1 MYTKTT
7 TINDDDDLSSLSSL
21 SDIFSNT
28 SNADLEGGAAPKYY
42 IVSSGRFKSTRV
54 FPISGVTGKAL
65 REQIAQ
71 QHLSDAPLP
80 PRVAIPLL
88 DQILHFKPK
97 DKKSLQQLWGRN
109 ARKCMKE
116 GGLFNGWDTIGNG
129 GEFRWEVKLAELKR
143 APEKSRDSSYGKL
156 KSMVEKGQLL
166 WRCLFE
172 KIQVT
177 QLEDVATEL
186 FNAKF
191 VLFLLR
197 TPDFDNVDKN
207 ELIKVL
213 DCHLNGNDDDDEVGC
228 DDDDNSANFTG
239 GFARGLIGGGEIG
252 DGLIGGGEV
261 KNGLMGGEGV
271 SRKYY
276 IVSSGRFLSTR
287 VNEITGNKLKTK
299 IKNRHLSNAPLP
311 LTHALSMVESISADH
326 LSEIKTLWRKTACAQ
341 FQNGGVYK
349 GWETIGN
356 GGAFRWEIKLSELK
370 KGKEKIPNSSYHK
383 MKLMVDKSQLLW
395 QCLYEKIQATHG
407 HQLCTEIFGR
417 DFVDILSTSP
427 DLATVDIDTLDEIL
441 CNNLDDIERGRSKNI
456 RSSEDSGSRKKTSK
470 SEDGRRNRRGSSED
484 SNYES
489 RGRNRDRG
497 VGGNL
502 TKRGR
507 SVDDP
512 PKRDRSV
519 EESRNE
525 PRTKN
530 VNPVKIVAKKT
541 TAATAAAATGSAAG
555 SAAATTAATG
565 SAATT
570 GSATALKKL
579 SLMLEEL
586 KKKHQKARQT
596 YDKTNAEKHDTDE
609 KLFKSTK
616 NLKKVTT
623 NMQYL
628 RSTGNTSE
636 KMLKA
641 LQSHQTAWDTLNGIV
656 EKNKTKDNQARVAF
670 IRAIEN
676 KDILELKIN
685 KVEAN
690 IGAQVEQ
697 NKYNSKTETER
708 KDDTHKYLT
717 DNSSYKIKKSQD
729 PIYTTIDQITNQIM
743 TNVKTNKITD
753 EEKNLLSNFSIIDS
767 EKNAFQACFNISKMV
782 IRRNILLNSKIIN
795 AYGISSTGAYY
806 YAASRRNE
814 TFKNA
819 VTIAINEYNSK
830 NYDKSVTAELIETI
844 DTNTYQKL
852 QENLSP
858 TFKNKFDKNTV
869 DKTIII
875 FKQNSIIIGLLILK
889 PFIPN
894 SDLILHKLFNNIN
907 LQTPITDVENGR
919 IKKFINRHMPDYVF
933 DEIISKQE
941 IFNQIIKKMEI
952 LYQQNTSLIKFTEN
966 EFASAYNQ
974 LLHKPFFKIP
984 ILQVVHMIT
993 KINPTN
999 LLSLIGI
1006 YGHIGAII
1014 RQIPR
1019 MDGHMADYI
1028 CENYNLG
1035 FVPIQLQLDNF
1046 ESNMMYMITTP
1057 LVLNTISKI
1066 SDLPLPSP
1074 PLTKTVSNRR
1084 RLTRF
1089 RDESDT
1095 ETESPYKSESVVRS
1109 KRIRTRRVIIHDDAS
1124 STTASPSPVV
1134 SSPDVSPLP
1143 AAKEKEYKTKNADR
1157 IKSMQRMQITRAT
1170 ATAEAKARAKAEAE
1184 AKAKAAEEKVK
1195 QAKARGDAQKK
1206 AATTASLPDTQPLLS
1221 AEVEGPDVTPLPKE
1235 SDQSTL
1241 KAAKQSQYKKF
1252 RAIKKTNYY
1261 NADEQAIKAFASQ
1274 ANQAAKRRTEKSNK
1288 LFAHATEKIGRQI
1301 TEKAGAGD
1309 SGASGAGASGKGN
1322 AQEKAATNAEAT
1334 ASLPAASPP
1343 LSASKDNSNKK
1354 NKKKVMR
1361 KKQSTRSKSLPENIF
1376 KQRSIT
1382 EEQCKNPQDLL
1393 LKNQGNTCYMNAGI
1407 QLLYQIDEIRNYI
1420 CNLELSLDNDVMLIA
1435 LQSIFDNHKIINP
1448 IDMKTILKYSIK
1460 FNNSKA
1466 GKSEMIMGHSA
1477 DTSSFLLFIFEYI
1490 LASNVYTSFLGYKS
1504 NESYEIIV
1512 QNSHPNIKYIND
1524 KTDYTIYPKV
1534 TTTKYKRKIKSD
1546 LFQILKTIYDK
1557 DKLQTMQNLID
1568 IQLKQRDAISD
1579 IRIATN
1585 ENDIPKPKKLIKID
1599 VPGVQIT
1606 KLSNFKKWI
1615 IILVQRGNYDGIH
1628 TQSIQNVKNDI
1639 NMDTQTYEL
1648 VGSIRHSGAH
1658 YYYHKKMDNNNW
1670 ITFNDNNKSS
1680 YEDRSLSIDKSYVFL
1695 YKQRGAAPAAHAP
1708 ASAAPASASSASP
1721 APSAHVQLQTAPTW
1735 STVQNKS
1742 WYKTSTAYF
1751 KDLERRRVEKIET
1764 NQTSSVNGRVIALGD
1779 IHGDI
1784 DTLFMALYTAR
1795 VIGVNAEWIGGNTT
1809 VVQLGDQIDR
1819 KRYSNFTD
1827 TTRCP
1832 ELEVLQY
1839 TEYLHTEAKKSNGN
1853 FFSLLGNHEIYSTS
1867 SNARKNRYD
1876 FYFNYASEADLACFD
1891 RPKLFEPGKGL
1902 IASKVFAVRP
1912 VVIQIEKFVFSH
1924 ADVGMFA
1931 VSDTHFE
1938 FAKSA
1943 KSLGVWSRSS
1953 LSFVPDTQQYTLEQ
1967 LNNYVFDY
1975 MTCESS
1981 PTPNEPQNLDLFKI
1995 NDAGTRKHIAT
2006 YTPKIQTIIGIDK
2019 EMKGPL
2025 WERKICEDPFQSDSI
2040 TSLNRNVTL
2049 KFVAG
2054 HSIQQT
2060 TSSINNTIR
2069 DNVWCVD
2076 TGMSEAFNG
2085 TGKQPYSR
2093 EERAQ
2098 SLEIINLNSES
2109 PSIRNIRYSKP

>member
-21 SDIFSNT
+21 SSLSDIFLNT

-54 FPISGVTGKAL
+54 FPILGVTGKAL

-97 DKKSLQQLWGRN
+97 EKKSLKKKWGKN
-109 ARKCMKE
+109 ARKLMNE

-207 ELIKVL
+207 ELIKFL

-228 DDDDNSANFTG
+228 DDDDNSANLTG

-261 KNGLMGGEGV
+261 KNGLMGSGVRNGLMGGEGV

-287 VNEITGNKLKTK
+287 VNEITGNKLQTK

-311 LTHALSMVESISADH
+311 LTHALSMVTGISADH

-370 KGKEKIPNSSYHK
+370 KGKEKTPNSSYHK

-417 DFVDILSTSP
+417 DFVHILSTSP

-441 CNNLDDIERGRSKNI
+441 CNNLGRSKNI
-456 RSSEDSGSRKKTSK
+456 RSSEDSGSRRKTLQ
-470 SEDGRRNRRGSSED
+470 SEDERRNRRGSSED
-484 SNYES
+484 SNHES

-502 TKRGR
+502 KKRGR
-507 SVDDP
+507 SVDEP

-519 EESRNE
+519 KESYNE
-525 PRTKN
+525 PKTKSLN
-530 VNPVKIVAKKT
+530 NSVKTPIIPFDRNLLIHRERDPRLRVNQTTGVSNQKT
-541 TAATAAAATGSAAG
+541 TAAAAAVTV
-555 SAAATTAATG
+555 AATATIAAVVQHLNR
-565 SAATT
+565 
-570 GSATALKKL
+570 ALK
-579 SLMLEEL
+579 EL
-586 KKKHQKARQT
+586 QKEHQKAIKT
-596 YDKTNAEKHDTDE
+596 YDETNAEKHDTDK
-609 KLFKSTK
+609 KLYKSTK
-616 NLKKVTT
+616 NLNKLTT
-623 NMQYL
+623 NMQDL

-636 KMLKA
+636 QMLKA
-641 LQSHQTAWDTLNGIV
+641 LQSHQTAWDTWNGIV

-685 KVEAN
+685 KVEAD
-690 IGAQVEQ
+690 IGAIKEQ
-697 NKYNSKTETER
+697 NKYNRKTYKEHD
-708 KDDTHKYLT
+708 KDIGKYLT
-717 DNSSYKIKKSQD
+717 DNSSYKIKNSQD
-729 PIYTTIDQITNQIM
+729 PIYTIIDQITNQIM

-753 EEKNLLSNFSIIDS
+753 EEKNLFSTFPITDS
-767 EKNAFQACFNISKMV
+767 EKTAFQTCFNTNKMV
-782 IRRNILLNSKIIN
+782 IRRNILLNSEIIN

-806 YAASRRNE
+806 YAASRKNE

-819 VTIAINEYNSK
+819 VINAINRYNNENK
-830 NYDKSVTAELIETI
+830 EKSITAELVKTI
-844 DTNTYQKL
+844 DTNTFKQVQNDL
-852 QENLSP
+852 NI
-858 TFKNKFDKNTV
+858 TFINRFETETLDI
-869 DKTIII
+869 TIII

-889 PFIPN
+889 PFMPIT
-894 SDLILHKLFNNIN
+894 DLILHTLFNNIN
-907 LQTPITDVENGR
+907 LETPITDVENKR
-919 IKKFINRHMPDYVF
+919 IKKLINRHMPDYVF
-933 DEIISKQE
+933 NETISKQE
-941 IFNQIIKKMEI
+941 IFNQIIEKMKI
-952 LYQQNTSLIKFTEN
+952 LYQQNTSLIEFTEN
-966 EFASAYNQ
+966 DFVSGYNQ

-993 KINPTN
+993 NNINPTK
-999 LLSLIGI
+999 LLSAIGM

-1019 MDGHMADYI
+1019 MADYMADYI
-1028 CENYNLG
+1028 CEVYNLG
-1035 FVPIQLQLDNF
+1035 FVPIQLQLGNF
-1046 ESNMMYMITTP
+1046 KSNMMYMITTP
-1057 LVLNTISKI
+1057 LVLNTISQI

-1134 SSPDVSPLP
+1134 SSPDVSPLQ
-1143 AAKEKEYKTKNADR
+1143 ASKEKEDERADER
-1157 IKSMQRMQITRAT
+1157 
-1170 ATAEAKARAKAEAE
+1170 
-1184 AKAKAAEEKVK
+1184 VN
-1195 QAKARGDAQKK
+1195 QAKARGNAQEK
-1206 AATTASLPDTQPLLS
+1206 AATTASLPDTQPLVPDISNILTETIIQKTIDSLTLLNFTFVNQHGIKLS
-1221 AEVEGPDVTPLPKE
+1221 NITKYLKLCDKKIIR
-1235 SDQSTL
+1235 SDIKSLTKYDFWIDL
-1241 KAAKQSQYKKF
+1241 
-1252 RAIKKTNYY
+1252 IKKHSETVGFLKFHQVRHKELFMGY
-1261 NADEQAIKAFASQ
+1261 NPDTFQLFTTVTHADKIVKIKKKRVIVKTHAYSEEVTDSEFQKILNRHNNSIMPILFIDNICGKTLGHLFYRFLIMVAKNCNCTYVLVNALNETPYLR
-1274 ANQAAKRRTEKSNK
+1274 ANFKFITGNVDDTRLKNDQESLEKHMYMIVSVND
-1288 LFAHATEKIGRQI
+1288 LESYVSHVGSG
-1301 TEKAGAGD
+1301 AGAGD

-1420 CNLELSLDNDVMLIA
+1420 CNLELSLDDDVMLIA

-1460 FNNSKA
+1460 LNNSKA
-1466 GKSEMIMGHSA
+1466 GKGEMKMGHSA
-1477 DTSSFLLFIFEYI
+1477 DTSSFLFFIFEYI

-1504 NESYEIIV
+1504 NESFEIIV

-1524 KTDYTIYPKV
+1524 KTDYRKYPKLT
-1534 TTTKYKRKIKSD
+1534 TTTKYKRKTKSD

-1599 VPGVQIT
+1599 VPGVKIT

-1670 ITFNDNNKSS
+1670 ITFDDNNKSS

-1695 YKQRGAAPAAHAP
+1695 YKQRGAAPAAHASPAAAP
-1708 ASAAPASASSASP
+1708 ASAAPASASP
-1721 APSAHVQLQTAPTW
+1721 APSA
-1735 STVQNKS
+1735 
-1742 WYKTSTAYF
+1742 
-1751 KDLERRRVEKIET
+1751 
-1764 NQTSSVNGRVIALGD
+1764 
-1779 IHGDI
+1779 
-1784 DTLFMALYTAR
+1784 
-1795 VIGVNAEWIGGNTT
+1795 
-1809 VVQLGDQIDR
+1809 
-1819 KRYSNFTD
+1819 
-1827 TTRCP
+1827 
-1832 ELEVLQY
+1832 
-1839 TEYLHTEAKKSNGN
+1839 
-1853 FFSLLGNHEIYSTS
+1853 
-1867 SNARKNRYD
+1867 
-1876 FYFNYASEADLACFD
+1876 
-1891 RPKLFEPGKGL
+1891 
-1902 IASKVFAVRP
+1902 
-1912 VVIQIEKFVFSH
+1912 
-1924 ADVGMFA
+1924 
-1931 VSDTHFE
+1931 
-1938 FAKSA
+1938 
-1943 KSLGVWSRSS
+1943 
-1953 LSFVPDTQQYTLEQ
+1953 
-1967 LNNYVFDY
+1967 
-1975 MTCESS
+1975 
-1981 PTPNEPQNLDLFKI
+1981 
-1995 NDAGTRKHIAT
+1995 
-2006 YTPKIQTIIGIDK
+2006 
-2019 EMKGPL
+2019 
-2025 WERKICEDPFQSDSI
+2025 
-2040 TSLNRNVTL
+2040 
-2049 KFVAG
+2049 
-2054 HSIQQT
+2054 
-2060 TSSINNTIR
+2060 
-2069 DNVWCVD
+2069 
-2076 TGMSEAFNG
+2076 
-2085 TGKQPYSR
+2085 
-2093 EERAQ
+2093 
-2098 SLEIINLNSES
+2098 
-2109 PSIRNIRYSKP
+2109 